1 MTGVVSARGRAER
14 LSAYA
19 RSIVP
24 DGANRDPND
33 FYPTPPGATMALCL
47 VEQFPG
53 TVWEPACG
61 AFDMVRV
68 LERASGAAHVRATDI
83 CAQRA
88 DVRGWMLADFLNPQP
103 GDLVSADH
111 VVTNPP
117 FKLARP
123 FVDRAL
129 AVVPAGGKVAMLCRL
144 MFLEAESRH
153 FWWRGTPLARVHVFS
168 DRVPFQ
174 RGRLVAQGEQGGRM
188 VPYAWFVWEK
198 GYDGPAAL
206 GWIKYR
212 DGVAAWDALI
222 GRGGQG

>member
-1 MTGVVSARGRAER
+1 MSGRAER

-24 DGANRDPND
+24 DAADRDPHD

-53 TVWEPACG
+53 VVWEPACG
-61 AFDMVRV
+61 ALDMVRV
-68 LERASGAAHVRATDI
+68 LERASAAARVVATDI
-83 CAQRA
+83 CAQVGA
-88 DVRGWMLADFLNPQP
+88 VRSWQVGDFLNPP
-103 GDLVSADH
+103 GLWFESLARPDH

-123 FVDRAL
+123 FIDRAL
-129 AVVPAGGKVAMLCRL
+129 AAVPEGGKVAMLCRL
-144 MFLEAESRH
+144 MFLEAEARH
-153 FWWRGTPLARVHVFS
+153 DWWKAAPLARVHVFS

-174 RGRLVAQGEQGGRM
+174 RGRLVAPGEQGGRM
-188 VPYAWFVWEK
+188 VPYAWFVFEK
-198 GYDGPAAL
+198 GYQGPPAL

-212 DGVAAWDALI
+212 DGVAAWAKLMGED
-222 GRGGQG
+222 GR